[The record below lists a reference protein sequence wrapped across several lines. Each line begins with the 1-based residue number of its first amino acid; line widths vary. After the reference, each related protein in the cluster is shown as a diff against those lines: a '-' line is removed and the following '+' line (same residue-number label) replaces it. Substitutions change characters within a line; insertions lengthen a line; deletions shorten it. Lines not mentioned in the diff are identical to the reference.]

1 VKEYLLKVQKWLFV
15 VLILGA
21 PFSKYPSLA
30 LPAYDFTSFRI
41 GIYQVL
47 LTIFVVVSLVF
58 VIRDMINKRI
68 THKDQLL
75 IGVVGLLLFV
85 ALMGLGKAEN
95 LGRSVLMVG
104 SFGLLLL
111 ATLSA
116 YYFVKNTVV
125 DRAKLLRYMM
135 IAGIG
140 YGVISFAQLALGTF
154 VSRESALLCIGC
166 GSDVFGFV
174 RVSGFASE
182 PLFWA
187 NALIP
192 FFVVSYLQY
201 SKHKSRLSM
210 YSLIAVSF
218 AVAVTFARGAYL
230 AVVVIVFVDL
240 VCKLNKKAGVY
251 LKPIVVTGVGMVAG
265 LLLLI
270 TSASIRYSESPYIAY
285 NTTAGMIEHLTLGV
299 VSPELRLPKVETPT
313 IEPVPAENDFVTEGL
328 VEASGQDRLG
338 AAKTA
343 LEAWSSNSN
352 MFFGLGLGNLGPYV
366 VANIDSSAPS
376 NLTVYIFYVLFLVE
390 MGIAGFLLLSLLYW
404 VAIRRLI
411 RQNTETSW
419 AVLLILVGFLVQ
431 YFFFGSYINVTYI
444 WLWLGIGLGLKDMK
458 TVKVN

>member
-1 VKEYLLKVQKWLFV
+1 MKEYLLKVQKCLFV
-15 VLILGA
+15 VLVLGA

-30 LPAYDFTSFRI
+30 MPMQNFDSFRI

-47 LTIFVVVSLVF
+47 LTLFVVVSLVF
-58 VIRDMINKRI
+58 VIRDMVNKRI

-75 IGVVGLLLFV
+75 LGVVGLLLFV
-85 ALMGLGKAEN
+85 ASIGLGRAEN
-95 LGRSVLMVG
+95 TSRSALMVA

-111 ATLSA
+111 ALVSGF
-116 YYFVKNTVV
+116 YFVKNVELN
-125 DRAKLLRYMM
+125 RQKLVRYML

-140 YGVISFAQLALGTF
+140 YGIVSFAQLALGTF
-154 VSRESALLCIGC
+154 VSRESALLCSGC

-174 RVSGFASE
+174 RISGFASE

-201 SKHKSRLSM
+201 CKHKSRLAL

-218 AVAVTFARGAYL
+218 AIAVTFARGAYL

-240 VCKLNKKAGVY
+240 VRKLNKKVGVY

-299 VSPELRLPKVETPT
+299 VSPELRVPTANTTT
-313 IEPVPAENDFVTEGL
+313 IESVSDENDFVTEGL
-328 VEASGQDRLG
+328 VEESGQDRLG
-338 AAKTA
+338 AAEIA
-343 LEAWSSNSN
+343 LNAWGSNSN
-352 MFFGLGLGNLGPYV
+352 MVFGVGLGNLGPYV
-366 VANIDSSAPS
+366 VANIDATAPN

-390 MGIAGFLLLSLLYW
+390 MGIAGFLLLSLLYL

-411 RQNTETSW
+411 RQNAETSW
-419 AVLLILVGFLVQ
+419 AVLLVLVGFLVQ

-444 WLWLGIGLGLKDMK
+444 WLWLGIGLGLQAKSTK
-458 TVKVN
+458 TL